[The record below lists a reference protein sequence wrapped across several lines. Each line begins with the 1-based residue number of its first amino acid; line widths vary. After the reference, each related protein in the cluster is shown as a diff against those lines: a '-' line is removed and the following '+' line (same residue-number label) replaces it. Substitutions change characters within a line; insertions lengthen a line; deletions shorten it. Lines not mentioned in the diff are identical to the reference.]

1 MYPSH
6 VTIPEFQNVWDR
18 FILTSDMKRSS
29 KISPEKV
36 FLTLMTSAMT
46 PQWDFEYC
54 AYIHVRKPFGADA
67 YICSMK
73 KLAKSMLAIPL
84 PAMLKCHQ
92 MAPFDTSKCPNRGW
106 TWVGDAPK
114 NGQFFTPGFCVNYKS
129 QDIVY
134 ILKQVHYGVQTFT
147 TLNSMEYFRNK
158 FHKV

>member
-6 VTIPEFQNVWDR
+6 VTTPEFKNVWDR
-18 FILTSDMKRSS
+18 FILTSDMERSP

-36 FLTLMTSAMT
+36 ILTLMTPAMT

-73 KLAKSMLAIPL
+73 KLAKFMLPIPL

-92 MAPFDTSKCPNRGW
+92 MAPFDTSKCPKSRVDMSGGRAEK
-106 TWVGDAPK
+106 WVV
-114 NGQFFTPGFCVNYKS
+114 FYPG
-129 QDIVY
+129 
-134 ILKQVHYGVQTFT
+134 ILRELQITRHSLHLETGA
-147 TLNSMEYFRNK
+147 LRCSNL
-158 FHKV
+158 HDP